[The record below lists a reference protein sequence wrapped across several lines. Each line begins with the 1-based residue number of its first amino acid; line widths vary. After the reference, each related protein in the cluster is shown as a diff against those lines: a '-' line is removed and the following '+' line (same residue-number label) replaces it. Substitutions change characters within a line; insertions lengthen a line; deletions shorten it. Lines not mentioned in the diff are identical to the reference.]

1 MNELILPVV
10 VGVSTGFVAGV
21 LACVVYAFSK
31 SAKKP
36 PRKVKPE
43 NLPPIYTDEEIEL
56 TRFLEEKQAIN
67 EAFLYA
73 QAELLKELHKF

>member
-31 SAKKP
+31 SAK
-36 PRKVKPE
+36 
-43 NLPPIYTDEEIEL
+43 NPIYTDDEIEL
-56 TRFLEEKQAIN
+56 TRFLEDKQAIN

>member
-31 SAKKP
+31 SNCLTNG
-36 PRKVKPE
+36 RKMAP
-43 NLPPIYTDEEIEL
+43 
-56 TRFLEEKQAIN
+56 
-67 EAFLYA
+67 
-73 QAELLKELHKF
+73 